1 MVKGRPRQSLKC
13 LRPCRLPL
21 SVIVMIHF
29 DFYKNTGFLWGKALT
44 RIALV
49 LVSVVLI
56 VWFLPRREGSQY
68 VYDVD
73 EPWRYGDMIAQYDF
87 PIYKTEETLAME
99 KDSALRLFVPYF
111 DYNALVEQRVLCKFD
126 QDFADGLPGLPAVV
140 KTTVKNRLHNLYQT
154 GIMETPY
161 YNKVHRDTTS
171 MVRVVVGKTV
181 EQKRTDDI
189 CSTMSAY
196 EQLLSDESLAAD
208 RQALQQLNLINYIEP
223 NLLYDKTRSE
233 TAKNDLLST
242 IPPANGMVKAGQK
255 IIGTGEIVTEQRYRE
270 LASLEKELNRRGSS
284 MKQLDF
290 NFIGNAAYVLVFMV
304 LFTVYLSLFRK
315 DYFDK
320 PRNIMMLYTLVTVF
334 PVMASLMMDH
344 ACFNFSVYVL
354 PFAFTPIFVRV
365 FQDSR
370 TAFITH
376 LVMVFI
382 SAAALRYQFD
392 FIVIQ
397 IVSGLVAIYSLREMS
412 SRAQVFKTALLV
424 FVATCVTHLT
434 LRLMQ
439 SGTVFNLDT
448 SIYSHFVFNGV
459 LLLLAYPLMLV
470 VEKAFGF
477 TSNVTLIELSN
488 TNVPLLRRLSE
499 EAPGT
504 FQHSITVSNLAA
516 EIANRI
522 GANSTLVRTGA
533 LYHDIGKMKNPAFF
547 TENQQGGVNP
557 YDNLT
562 DRESAQIIVEHVM
575 NGVRLAEENNLPV
588 IIRDFILT
596 HHGHGMAKYFYIK
609 CQNEHPDEIID
620 KEPFTYPGT
629 NPYTRE
635 QAILMMADSCEA
647 ASHSLKDYSEATI
660 TELVNRIID
669 SQVADGFFAEADITF
684 RDISE
689 AKNVLIDRLKA
700 IYHTRITY
708 PKLNK

>member
-1 MVKGRPRQSLKC
+1 MG
-13 LRPCRLPL
+13 
-21 SVIVMIHF
+21 
-29 DFYKNTGFLWGKALT
+29 
-44 RIALV
+44 LV
-49 LVSVVLI
+49 LVTVVLI

-99 KDSALRLFVPYF
+99 KDSVLKLFVPYF
-111 DYNALVEQRVLCKFD
+111 DYDKKVEARVMEKFD
-126 QDFADGLPGLPAVV
+126 HDFAGGLPGLPAEFTAVV
-140 KTTVKNRLHNLYQT
+140 RNRLHRLYQT
-154 GIMETPY
+154 GIMETPLF
-161 YNKVHRDTTS
+161 NSVHRDTTS
-171 MVRVVVGKTV
+171 MVRVVVGKNV
-181 EQKRTDDI
+181 EQMI
-189 CSTMSAY
+189 VENFYSTMSAY
-196 EQLLSDESLAAD
+196 EQLLSDESLSAD
-208 RQALQQLNLINYIEP
+208 RQALQRLNLINYIEP
-223 NLLYDKTRSE
+223 NLVYDKARSE
-233 TAKNDLLST
+233 TAKNDLLGT

-255 IIGTGEIVTEQRYRE
+255 IIGTGEIVTEERYRE
-270 LASLEKELNRRGSS
+270 LVSLEKEMNRRGSS
-284 MKQLDF
+284 MEQVDL
-290 NFIGNAAYVLVFMV
+290 NFIGNALYVLSFVII
-304 LFTVYLSLFRK
+304 FTIYLTLFRN
-315 DYFDK
+315 DYFNK
-320 PRNIMMLYTLVTVF
+320 PRNILMLYALVTIF
-334 PVMASLMMDH
+334 PIMVSLMMQH
-344 ACFNFSVYVL
+344 SYFSFSVYVL

-376 LVMVFI
+376 MVMVFI
-382 SAAALRYQFD
+382 CAAALRYQFD

-397 IVSGLVAIYSLREMS
+397 MLSGLVAIYSLREMS

-424 FVATCVTHLT
+424 FIATCFTYFT

-439 SGTVFNLDT
+439 SGTTFNLDA
-448 SIYSHFVFNGV
+448 SMYSHFMINGV
-459 LLLLAYPLMLV
+459 LLLLAYPLMYV

-488 TNVPLLRRLSE
+488 TNGVLLRRLSE

-562 DRESAQIIVEHVM
+562 DKESAQIIVEHVV
-575 NGVRLAEENNLPV
+575 NGVKLAEENNLPV

-609 CQNEHPDEIID
+609 YQNEHPDEIVD
-620 KEPFTYPGT
+620 KEPFTYPGP

-647 ASHSLKDYSEATI
+647 ASHSLKDYSDESI
-660 TELVNRIID
+660 TKLVNQIID
-669 SQVADGFFAEADITF
+669 GQVDAGFFTEAAITF
-684 RDISE
+684 RDINE
-689 AKNVLIDRLKA
+689 AKTVLIDRLKA
-700 IYHTRITY
+700 IYHTRIKY
-708 PKLNK
+708 PKLNR

>member
-1 MVKGRPRQSLKC
+1 MG
-13 LRPCRLPL
+13 
-21 SVIVMIHF
+21 
-29 DFYKNTGFLWGKALT
+29 
-44 RIALV
+44 LV
-49 LVSVVLI
+49 LVTVVLI

-99 KDSALRLFVPYF
+99 KDSALKLFVPYF
-111 DYNALVEQRVLCKFD
+111 DYDKKVEARVMEKFD
-126 QDFADGLPGLPAVV
+126 QDFAGGLPGLPAEFTAVV
-140 KTTVKNRLHNLYQT
+140 RNRLHRLYQT
-154 GIMETPY
+154 GIMETPLF
-161 YNKVHRDTTS
+161 NSVHRDTTS
-171 MVRVVVGKTV
+171 MVRVVVGKNV
-181 EQKRTDDI
+181 EQMIVEDFY
-189 CSTMSAY
+189 STMSAY
-196 EQLLSDESLAAD
+196 EQLLSDESLSAD
-208 RQALQQLNLINYIEP
+208 RQALQRLNLINYIEP
-223 NLLYDKTRSE
+223 NLVYDKARSE
-233 TAKNDLLST
+233 TAKNDLLGT

-255 IIGTGEIVTEQRYRE
+255 IIGTGEIVTEERYRE
-270 LASLEKELNRRGSS
+270 LVSLEKEMNRRGSN
-284 MKQLDF
+284 MEQVDL
-290 NFIGNAAYVLVFMV
+290 NFIGNALYVLSFVII
-304 LFTVYLSLFRK
+304 FTIYLTLFRN
-315 DYFDK
+315 DYFNK
-320 PRNIMMLYTLVTVF
+320 PRNILMLYALVTIF
-334 PVMASLMMDH
+334 PIMVSLMMQH
-344 ACFNFSVYVL
+344 SYFSFSVYVL

-376 LVMVFI
+376 MVMVFI
-382 SAAALRYQFD
+382 CAAALRYQFD

-397 IVSGLVAIYSLREMS
+397 MLSGLVAIYSLREMS
-412 SRAQVFKTALLV
+412 SRAQVFKTALMV
-424 FVATCVTHLT
+424 FIATCFTYFT

-439 SGTVFNLDT
+439 SGTTFNLDV
-448 SIYSHFVFNGV
+448 SMYSHFMINGV
-459 LLLLAYPLMLV
+459 LLLLAYPLMYV

-488 TNVPLLRRLSE
+488 TNGVLLRRLSE

-562 DRESAQIIVEHVM
+562 DKESAQIIVEHVI
-575 NGVRLAEENNLPV
+575 NGVKLAEENNLPV

-609 CQNEHPDEIID
+609 YQNEHPDEIVD
-620 KEPFTYPGT
+620 KEPFTYPGP

-647 ASHSLKDYSEATI
+647 ASHSLKDYSDESI
-660 TELVNRIID
+660 TKLVNQIID
-669 SQVADGFFAEADITF
+669 GQVDAGFFTEAAITF

-689 AKNVLIDRLKA
+689 AKTVLIDRLKA
-700 IYHTRITY
+700 IYHTRIKY
-708 PKLNK
+708 PKLNR

>member
-1 MVKGRPRQSLKC
+1 MG
-13 LRPCRLPL
+13 
-21 SVIVMIHF
+21 
-29 DFYKNTGFLWGKALT
+29 
-44 RIALV
+44 LV
-49 LVSVVLI
+49 LVTVVLI

-99 KDSALRLFVPYF
+99 KDSVLKLFVPYF
-111 DYNALVEQRVLCKFD
+111 DYDKKVEARVMEKFD
-126 QDFADGLPGLPAVV
+126 QDFAGGLPGLPAEFTAVV
-140 KTTVKNRLHNLYQT
+140 RNRLHRLYQT
-154 GIMETPY
+154 GIMDTPLF
-161 YNKVHRDTTS
+161 NSVHRDTTS
-171 MVRVVVGKTV
+171 MVRVVVGKNV
-181 EQKRTDDI
+181 EQMIVEDFY
-189 CSTMSAY
+189 STMSAY
-196 EQLLSDESLAAD
+196 EQLLSDESLSAD
-208 RQALQQLNLINYIEP
+208 RQALQRLNLINYIEP
-223 NLLYDKTRSE
+223 NLVYDKARSE
-233 TAKNDLLST
+233 TAKNDLLGT

-255 IIGTGEIVTEQRYRE
+255 IIGTGEIVTEERYRE
-270 LASLEKELNRRGSS
+270 LVSLEKEMNRRGSS
-284 MKQLDF
+284 MEQVDL
-290 NFIGNAAYVLVFMV
+290 NFIGNALYVLSFVII
-304 LFTVYLSLFRK
+304 FTIYLTLFRN
-315 DYFDK
+315 DYFNK
-320 PRNIMMLYTLVTVF
+320 PRNILMLYALVTIF
-334 PVMASLMMDH
+334 PIMVSLMMQH
-344 ACFNFSVYVL
+344 SYFSFSVYVL

-376 LVMVFI
+376 MVMVFI
-382 SAAALRYQFD
+382 CAAALRYQFD

-397 IVSGLVAIYSLREMS
+397 MLSGLVAIYSLREMS
-412 SRAQVFKTALLV
+412 SRAQVFKTALMV
-424 FVATCVTHLT
+424 FIATCFTYFT

-439 SGTVFNLDT
+439 SGTTFNLDA
-448 SIYSHFVFNGV
+448 SMYSHFMINGV
-459 LLLLAYPLMLV
+459 LLLLAYPLMYV

-488 TNVPLLRRLSE
+488 TNGVLLRRLSE

-562 DRESAQIIVEHVM
+562 DKESAQIIVEHVV
-575 NGVRLAEENNLPV
+575 NGVKLAEENNLPV

-609 CQNEHPDEIID
+609 YQNEHPDEIVD
-620 KEPFTYPGT
+620 KEPFTYPGP

-647 ASHSLKDYSEATI
+647 ASHSLKDYSDESI
-660 TELVNRIID
+660 TKLVNQIID
-669 SQVADGFFAEADITF
+669 GQVDAGFFTEAAITF

-689 AKNVLIDRLKA
+689 AKTVLIDRLKA
-700 IYHTRITY
+700 IYHTRIKY
-708 PKLNK
+708 PKLNR

>member
-1 MVKGRPRQSLKC
+1 MG
-13 LRPCRLPL
+13 
-21 SVIVMIHF
+21 
-29 DFYKNTGFLWGKALT
+29 
-44 RIALV
+44 LV
-49 LVSVVLI
+49 LVTVVLI

-99 KDSALRLFVPYF
+99 KDSALKLFVPYF
-111 DYNALVEQRVLCKFD
+111 DYDKKVEARVMEKFD
-126 QDFADGLPGLPAVV
+126 QDFAGGLPGLPAEFTDVV
-140 KTTVKNRLHNLYQT
+140 RNRLHRLYQT
-154 GIMETPY
+154 GIMETPLF
-161 YNKVHRDTTS
+161 NSVHRDTTS
-171 MVRVVVGKTV
+171 MVRVVVGKNV
-181 EQKRTDDI
+181 EQMIVEDFY
-189 CSTMSAY
+189 STMSAY
-196 EQLLSDESLAAD
+196 EQLLSDESLSAD
-208 RQALQQLNLINYIEP
+208 RQALQRLNLINYIEP
-223 NLLYDKTRSE
+223 NLVYDKARSE
-233 TAKNDLLST
+233 TAKNDLLGT

-255 IIGTGEIVTEQRYRE
+255 IIGTGEIVTEERYRE
-270 LASLEKELNRRGSS
+270 LVSLEKEMNRRGSN
-284 MKQLDF
+284 MEQVDL
-290 NFIGNAAYVLVFMV
+290 NFIGNALYVLSFVII
-304 LFTVYLSLFRK
+304 FTIYLTLFRN
-315 DYFDK
+315 DYFNK
-320 PRNIMMLYTLVTVF
+320 PRNILMLYALVTIF
-334 PVMASLMMDH
+334 PIMVSLMMQH
-344 ACFNFSVYVL
+344 SYFSFSVYVL

-376 LVMVFI
+376 MVMVFI
-382 SAAALRYQFD
+382 CAAALRYQFD

-397 IVSGLVAIYSLREMS
+397 MLSGLVAIYSLREMS

-424 FVATCVTHLT
+424 FIATCFTYFT

-439 SGTVFNLDT
+439 SGTTFNLDV
-448 SIYSHFVFNGV
+448 SMYSHFMINGV
-459 LLLLAYPLMLV
+459 LLLLAYPLMYV

-488 TNVPLLRRLSE
+488 TNGVLLRRLSE

-562 DRESAQIIVEHVM
+562 DKESAQIIVEHVV
-575 NGVRLAEENNLPV
+575 NGVKLAEENNLPV

-609 CQNEHPDEIID
+609 YQNEHPDEIVD
-620 KEPFTYPGT
+620 KEPFTYPGP

-647 ASHSLKDYSEATI
+647 ASHSLKDYSDESI
-660 TELVNRIID
+660 TKLVNQIID
-669 SQVADGFFAEADITF
+669 GQVDAGFFTEAAITF

-689 AKNVLIDRLKA
+689 AKTVLIDRLKA
-700 IYHTRITY
+700 IYHTRIKY
-708 PKLNK
+708 PKLNR

>member
-1 MVKGRPRQSLKC
+1 M
-13 LRPCRLPL
+13 
-21 SVIVMIHF
+21 MHF
-29 DFYKNTGFLWGKALT
+29 DFHNNGGFLWSKALT
-44 RIALV
+44 RTALV

-87 PIYKTEETLAME
+87 PVYKTEATLAME

-111 DYNALVEQRVLCKFD
+111 DYNVLVEQQVLTKFD
-126 QDFADGLPGLPAVV
+126 TDFAAGMPGMSADVKVV
-140 KTTVKNRLHNLYQT
+140 VRQRLHKLYQT
-154 GIMETPY
+154 GIMGTPY
-161 YNKVHRDTTS
+161 FNSVQRDTTS
-171 MVRVVVGKTV
+171 AIRVVVGKTV
-181 EQKRTDDI
+181 EQRLVSDVY
-189 CSTMSAY
+189 STMSAY
-196 EQLLSDESLAAD
+196 EWLLSDESLSAS

-223 NLLYDKTRSE
+223 NLLYDKQRSE

-270 LASLEKELNRRGSS
+270 LASLEKEMNRRGSS
-284 MKQLDF
+284 MKQLDL
-290 NFIGNAAYVLVFMV
+290 NFIGNAVYVLVFVV

-320 PRNIMMLYTLVTVF
+320 PRNIMLLYTLVTVF
-334 PVMASLMMDH
+334 PILVSLMMVH
-344 ACFNFSVYVL
+344 SFFSFTVYVL
-354 PFAFTPIFVRV
+354 PFAFTAIFVRV

-370 TAFITH
+370 TAFVTH
-376 LVMVFI
+376 LVMVFVC
-382 SAAALRYQFD
+382 AAALRYQFD

-397 IVSGLVAIYSLREMS
+397 IISGMVAIYSLREMS

-424 FVATCVTHLT
+424 FVATCVTHFT

-439 SGTVFNLDT
+439 SGTVFNIDT

-470 VEKAFGF
+470 VEKTFGF

-504 FQHSITVSNLAA
+504 FQHSITVSNLVA

-547 TENQQGGVNP
+547 TENQRQGVNAFG
-557 YDNLT
+557 NLT
-562 DRESAQIIVEHVM
+562 DRESAQIIVDHVA
-575 NGVRLAEENNLPV
+575 NGVKLAEENNLPI

-620 KEPFTYPGT
+620 KEPFTYPGI

-647 ASHSLKDYSEATI
+647 ASHSLKDYSEESIAQ
-660 TELVNRIID
+660 LVNRIID
-669 SQVADGFFAEADITF
+669 AQVADGFFTEAAITF
-684 RDISE
+684 RDITE

-708 PKLNK
+708 PKLNKSV

>member
-1 MVKGRPRQSLKC
+1 MG
-13 LRPCRLPL
+13 
-21 SVIVMIHF
+21 
-29 DFYKNTGFLWGKALT
+29 
-44 RIALV
+44 LV
-49 LVSVVLI
+49 LVTVVLI

-99 KDSALRLFVPYF
+99 KDSALKLFVPYF
-111 DYNALVEQRVLCKFD
+111 DYDKRVEARVMEKFD
-126 QDFADGLPGLPAVV
+126 QDFAGGLPGLPAEFTAVV
-140 KTTVKNRLHNLYQT
+140 RNRLHRLYQT
-154 GIMETPY
+154 GIMDTPLF
-161 YNKVHRDTTS
+161 NSVHRDTTS
-171 MVRVVVGKTV
+171 MVRVVVGKNV
-181 EQKRTDDI
+181 EQMIVEDFY
-189 CSTMSAY
+189 STMSAY
-196 EQLLSDESLAAD
+196 EQLLSDESLSAD
-208 RQALQQLNLINYIEP
+208 RQALQRLNLINYIEP
-223 NLLYDKTRSE
+223 NLVYDKARSE
-233 TAKNDLLST
+233 TAKNDLLGT

-255 IIGTGEIVTEQRYRE
+255 IIGTGEIVTEERYRE
-270 LASLEKELNRRGSS
+270 LVSLEKEMNRRGSNLE
-284 MKQLDF
+284 QVDL
-290 NFIGNAAYVLVFMV
+290 NFIGNALYVLSFVII
-304 LFTVYLSLFRK
+304 FTIYLTLFRN
-315 DYFDK
+315 DYFNK
-320 PRNIMMLYTLVTVF
+320 PRNILMLYALVTIF
-334 PVMASLMMDH
+334 PIMVSLMMQH
-344 ACFNFSVYVL
+344 SYFSFSVYVL
-354 PFAFTPIFVRV
+354 PFAFTTIFVRV

-376 LVMVFI
+376 VVMVFI
-382 SAAALRYQFD
+382 CAAALRYQFD

-397 IVSGLVAIYSLREMS
+397 VLAGLVAIYSLREMS
-412 SRAQVFKTALLV
+412 SRAQVFKTALMV
-424 FVATCVTHLT
+424 FIATCFTYFT

-439 SGTVFNLDT
+439 SGTTFNLDV
-448 SIYSHFVFNGV
+448 SMYSHFMINGV
-459 LLLLAYPLMLV
+459 LLLLAYPLMYV

-488 TNVPLLRRLSE
+488 TNGVLLRRLSE

-562 DRESAQIIVEHVM
+562 DKESAQIIVEHVI
-575 NGVRLAEENNLPV
+575 NGVKLAEENNLPV

-609 CQNEHPDEIID
+609 YQNEHPDEIVD
-620 KEPFTYPGT
+620 KEPFTYPGP

-647 ASHSLKDYSEATI
+647 ASHSLKDYSDESI
-660 TELVNRIID
+660 TKLVNQIID
-669 SQVADGFFAEADITF
+669 GQVDAGFFTEAAITF

-689 AKNVLIDRLKA
+689 AKTVLIDRLKA
-700 IYHTRITY
+700 IYHTRIKY
-708 PKLNK
+708 PKLKR

>member
-1 MVKGRPRQSLKC
+1 MG
-13 LRPCRLPL
+13 
-21 SVIVMIHF
+21 
-29 DFYKNTGFLWGKALT
+29 
-44 RIALV
+44 LV
-49 LVSVVLI
+49 LVTVVLI

-99 KDSALRLFVPYF
+99 KDSVLKLFVPYF
-111 DYNALVEQRVLCKFD
+111 DYDKKVEARVMEKFD
-126 QDFADGLPGLPAVV
+126 QDFAGGLPGLPAEFTAVV
-140 KTTVKNRLHNLYQT
+140 RNRLHRLYQT
-154 GIMETPY
+154 GIMETPLF
-161 YNKVHRDTTS
+161 NSVHRDTTS
-171 MVRVVVGKTV
+171 MVRVVVGKNV
-181 EQKRTDDI
+181 EQMIVEDFY
-189 CSTMSAY
+189 STMSAY
-196 EQLLSDESLAAD
+196 EQLLSDESLSAD
-208 RQALQQLNLINYIEP
+208 RQALQRLNLINYIEP
-223 NLLYDKTRSE
+223 NLVYDKARSE
-233 TAKNDLLST
+233 TAKNDLLGT

-255 IIGTGEIVTEQRYRE
+255 IIGTGEIVTEERYRE
-270 LASLEKELNRRGSS
+270 LVSLEKEMNRRGSS
-284 MKQLDF
+284 MEQVDL
-290 NFIGNAAYVLVFMV
+290 NFIGNALYVLSFVII
-304 LFTVYLSLFRK
+304 FTIYLTLFRN
-315 DYFDK
+315 DYFNK
-320 PRNIMMLYTLVTVF
+320 PRNILMLYALVTIF
-334 PVMASLMMDH
+334 PIMVSLMMQH
-344 ACFNFSVYVL
+344 SYFSFSVYVL

-376 LVMVFI
+376 MVMVFI
-382 SAAALRYQFD
+382 CAAALRYQFD

-397 IVSGLVAIYSLREMS
+397 MLSGLVAIYSLREMS
-412 SRAQVFKTALLV
+412 SRAQVFKTALMV
-424 FVATCVTHLT
+424 FIATCFTYFT

-439 SGTVFNLDT
+439 SGTTFNLDA
-448 SIYSHFVFNGV
+448 SMYSHFMINGV
-459 LLLLAYPLMLV
+459 LLLLAYPLMYV

-488 TNVPLLRRLSE
+488 TNGVLLRRLSE

-557 YDNLT
+557 YDNLA
-562 DRESAQIIVEHVM
+562 DKESAQIIVEHVV
-575 NGVRLAEENNLPV
+575 NGVKLAEENNLPV

-609 CQNEHPDEIID
+609 YQNEHPDEIVD
-620 KEPFTYPGT
+620 KEPFTYPGP

-647 ASHSLKDYSEATI
+647 ASHSLKDYSDESI
-660 TELVNRIID
+660 TKLVNQIID
-669 SQVADGFFAEADITF
+669 GQVDAGFFTEAAITF
-684 RDISE
+684 RDINE
-689 AKNVLIDRLKA
+689 AKTVLIDRLKA
-700 IYHTRITY
+700 IYHTRIKY
-708 PKLNK
+708 PKLNR

>member
-1 MVKGRPRQSLKC
+1 MG
-13 LRPCRLPL
+13 
-21 SVIVMIHF
+21 
-29 DFYKNTGFLWGKALT
+29 
-44 RIALV
+44 LV
-49 LVSVVLI
+49 LVTVVLI

-99 KDSALRLFVPYF
+99 KDSVLKLFVPYF
-111 DYNALVEQRVLCKFD
+111 DYDKKVEARVMEKFD
-126 QDFADGLPGLPAVV
+126 QDFAGGLPGLPAEFTAVV
-140 KTTVKNRLHNLYQT
+140 RNRLHRLYQT
-154 GIMETPY
+154 GIMETPLF
-161 YNKVHRDTTS
+161 NSVHRDTTS
-171 MVRVVVGKTV
+171 MVRVVVGKNV
-181 EQKRTDDI
+181 EQMIVEDFY
-189 CSTMSAY
+189 STMSAY
-196 EQLLSDESLAAD
+196 EQLLSDESLSAD
-208 RQALQQLNLINYIEP
+208 RQALQRLNLINYIEP
-223 NLLYDKTRSE
+223 NLVYDKARSE
-233 TAKNDLLST
+233 TAKNDLLGT

-255 IIGTGEIVTEQRYRE
+255 IIGTGEIVTEERYRE
-270 LASLEKELNRRGSS
+270 LVSLEKEMNRRGSS
-284 MKQLDF
+284 MEQVDL
-290 NFIGNAAYVLVFMV
+290 NFIGNALYVLSFVII
-304 LFTVYLSLFRK
+304 FTIYLTLFRN
-315 DYFDK
+315 DYFNK
-320 PRNIMMLYTLVTVF
+320 PRNILMLYALVTIF
-334 PVMASLMMDH
+334 PIMVSLMMQH
-344 ACFNFSVYVL
+344 SYFSFSVYVL

-376 LVMVFI
+376 MVMVFI
-382 SAAALRYQFD
+382 CAAALRYQFD

-397 IVSGLVAIYSLREMS
+397 MLSGLVAIYSLREMS

-424 FVATCVTHLT
+424 FIATCFTYFT

-439 SGTVFNLDT
+439 SGTTFNLDA
-448 SIYSHFVFNGV
+448 SMYSHFMINGV
-459 LLLLAYPLMLV
+459 LLLLAYPLMYV

-488 TNVPLLRRLSE
+488 TNGVLLRRLSE

-562 DRESAQIIVEHVM
+562 DKESAQIIVEHVV
-575 NGVRLAEENNLPV
+575 NGVKLAEENNLPV

-609 CQNEHPDEIID
+609 YQNEHPDEIVD
-620 KEPFTYPGT
+620 KEPFTYPGP

-647 ASHSLKDYSEATI
+647 ASHSLKDYSDESI
-660 TELVNRIID
+660 TKLVNQIID
-669 SQVADGFFAEADITF
+669 GQVDAGFFTEAAITF

-689 AKNVLIDRLKA
+689 AKTVLIDRLKA
-700 IYHTRITY
+700 IYHTRIKY
-708 PKLNK
+708 PKLNR

>member
-1 MVKGRPRQSLKC
+1 MKY
-13 LRPCRLPL
+13 
-21 SVIVMIHF
+21 F
-29 DFYKNTGFLWGKALT
+29 DFYKNTSYIWRRALT
-44 RIALV
+44 RVGLELV
-49 LVSVVLI
+49 TVVLI

-87 PIYKTEETLAME
+87 PIYKTEETLSME
-99 KDSALRLFVPYF
+99 KDSALKLFVPYF
-111 DYNALVEQRVLCKFD
+111 DYDKKVEARVMEKFD
-126 QDFADGLPGLPAVV
+126 QDFAGGLPGLPAEFTDVV
-140 KTTVKNRLHNLYQT
+140 RNRLHRLYQT
-154 GIMETPY
+154 GIMETPLF
-161 YNKVHRDTTS
+161 NSVHRDTTS
-171 MVRVVVGKTV
+171 MVRVVVGKNV
-181 EQKRTDDI
+181 EQMIVEDFY
-189 CSTMSAY
+189 STMSAY
-196 EQLLSDESLAAD
+196 EQLLSDESLSAD
-208 RQALQQLNLINYIEP
+208 RQALQRLNLINYIEP
-223 NLLYDKTRSE
+223 NLVYDKARSE
-233 TAKNDLLST
+233 TAKNDLLGT

-255 IIGTGEIVTEQRYRE
+255 IIGTGEIVTEERYRE
-270 LASLEKELNRRGSS
+270 LVSLEKEMNRRGSN
-284 MKQLDF
+284 MEQVDL
-290 NFIGNAAYVLVFMV
+290 NFIGNALYVLSFVII
-304 LFTVYLSLFRK
+304 FTIYLTLFRN
-315 DYFDK
+315 DYFNK
-320 PRNIMMLYTLVTVF
+320 PRNILMLYALVTIF
-334 PVMASLMMDH
+334 PIMVSLMMQH
-344 ACFNFSVYVL
+344 SYFSFSVYVL

-376 LVMVFI
+376 MVMVFI
-382 SAAALRYQFD
+382 CAAALRYQFD

-397 IVSGLVAIYSLREMS
+397 MLSGLVAIYSLREMS
-412 SRAQVFKTALLV
+412 SRAQVFKTALMV
-424 FVATCVTHLT
+424 FIATCFTYFT

-439 SGTVFNLDT
+439 SGTTFNLDV
-448 SIYSHFVFNGV
+448 SMYSHFMINGV
-459 LLLLAYPLMLV
+459 LLLLAYPLMYV

-488 TNVPLLRRLSE
+488 TNGVLLRRLSE

-562 DRESAQIIVEHVM
+562 DKESAQIIVEHVI
-575 NGVRLAEENNLPV
+575 NGVKLAEENNLPV

-609 CQNEHPDEIID
+609 YQNEHPDEIVD
-620 KEPFTYPGT
+620 KEPFTYPGP

-647 ASHSLKDYSEATI
+647 ASHSLKDYSDESI
-660 TELVNRIID
+660 TKLVNQIID
-669 SQVADGFFAEADITF
+669 GQVDAGFFTEAAITF

-689 AKNVLIDRLKA
+689 AKTVLIDRLKA
-700 IYHTRITY
+700 IYHTRIKY
-708 PKLNK
+708 PKLNR

>member
-1 MVKGRPRQSLKC
+1 MG
-13 LRPCRLPL
+13 
-21 SVIVMIHF
+21 
-29 DFYKNTGFLWGKALT
+29 
-44 RIALV
+44 LV
-49 LVSVVLI
+49 LVTVVLI

-99 KDSALRLFVPYF
+99 KDSVLKLFVPYF
-111 DYNALVEQRVLCKFD
+111 DYDKKVEARVMEKFD
-126 QDFADGLPGLPAVV
+126 QDFAGGLPGLPAEFTAVV
-140 KTTVKNRLHNLYQT
+140 RNRLHRLYQT
-154 GIMETPY
+154 GIMETPLF
-161 YNKVHRDTTS
+161 NSVHRDTTS
-171 MVRVVVGKTV
+171 MVRVVVGKNV
-181 EQKRTDDI
+181 EQMI
-189 CSTMSAY
+189 VENFYSTMSAY
-196 EQLLSDESLAAD
+196 EQLLSDESLSAD
-208 RQALQQLNLINYIEP
+208 RQALQRLNLINYIEP
-223 NLLYDKTRSE
+223 NLVYDKARSE
-233 TAKNDLLST
+233 TAKNDLLGT

-255 IIGTGEIVTEQRYRE
+255 IIGTGEIVTEERYRE
-270 LASLEKELNRRGSS
+270 LVSLEKEMNRRGSS
-284 MKQLDF
+284 MEQVDL
-290 NFIGNAAYVLVFMV
+290 NFIGNALYVLSFVII
-304 LFTVYLSLFRK
+304 FTIYLTLFRN
-315 DYFDK
+315 DYFNK
-320 PRNIMMLYTLVTVF
+320 PRNILMLYALVTIF
-334 PVMASLMMDH
+334 PIMVSLMMQH
-344 ACFNFSVYVL
+344 SYFSFSVYVL

-376 LVMVFI
+376 MVMVFI
-382 SAAALRYQFD
+382 CAAALRYQFD

-397 IVSGLVAIYSLREMS
+397 MLSGLVAIYSLREMS

-424 FVATCVTHLT
+424 FIATCFTYFT

-439 SGTVFNLDT
+439 SGTTFNLDA
-448 SIYSHFVFNGV
+448 SMYSHFMINGV
-459 LLLLAYPLMLV
+459 LLLLAYPLMYV

-488 TNVPLLRRLSE
+488 TNGVLLRRLSE

-557 YDNLT
+557 YDNLA
-562 DRESAQIIVEHVM
+562 DKESAQIIVEHVV
-575 NGVRLAEENNLPV
+575 NGVKLAEENNLPV

-609 CQNEHPDEIID
+609 YQNEHPDEIVD
-620 KEPFTYPGT
+620 KEPFTYPGP

-647 ASHSLKDYSEATI
+647 ASHSLKDYSDESI
-660 TELVNRIID
+660 TKLVNQIID
-669 SQVADGFFAEADITF
+669 GQVDAGFFTEAAITF

-689 AKNVLIDRLKA
+689 AKTVLIDRLKA
-700 IYHTRITY
+700 IYHTRIKY
-708 PKLNK
+708 PKLNR

>member
-1 MVKGRPRQSLKC
+1 MG
-13 LRPCRLPL
+13 
-21 SVIVMIHF
+21 
-29 DFYKNTGFLWGKALT
+29 
-44 RIALV
+44 LV
-49 LVSVVLI
+49 LVTVVLI

-99 KDSALRLFVPYF
+99 KDSVLKLFVPYF
-111 DYNALVEQRVLCKFD
+111 DYDKKVEARVMEKFD
-126 QDFADGLPGLPAVV
+126 QDFAGGLPGLPAEFTAVV
-140 KTTVKNRLHNLYQT
+140 RNRLHRLYQT
-154 GIMETPY
+154 GIMETPLF
-161 YNKVHRDTTS
+161 NSVHRDTTS
-171 MVRVVVGKTV
+171 MVRVVVGKNV
-181 EQKRTDDI
+181 EQMI
-189 CSTMSAY
+189 VENFYSTMSAY
-196 EQLLSDESLAAD
+196 EQLLSDESLSAD
-208 RQALQQLNLINYIEP
+208 RQALQRLNLINYIEP
-223 NLLYDKTRSE
+223 NLVYDKARSE
-233 TAKNDLLST
+233 TAKNDLLGT

-255 IIGTGEIVTEQRYRE
+255 IIGTGEIVTEERYRE
-270 LASLEKELNRRGSS
+270 LVSLEKEMNRRGSS
-284 MKQLDF
+284 MEQVDL
-290 NFIGNAAYVLVFMV
+290 NFIGNALYVLSFVII
-304 LFTVYLSLFRK
+304 FTIYLTLFRN
-315 DYFDK
+315 DYFNK
-320 PRNIMMLYTLVTVF
+320 PRNILMLYALVTIF
-334 PVMASLMMDH
+334 PIMVSLMMQH
-344 ACFNFSVYVL
+344 SYFSFSVYVL

-376 LVMVFI
+376 MVMVFI
-382 SAAALRYQFD
+382 CAAALRYQFD

-397 IVSGLVAIYSLREMS
+397 MLSGLVAIYSLREMS

-424 FVATCVTHLT
+424 FIATCFTYFT

-439 SGTVFNLDT
+439 SGTTFNLDA
-448 SIYSHFVFNGV
+448 SMYSHFMINGV
-459 LLLLAYPLMLV
+459 LLLLAYPLMYV

-488 TNVPLLRRLSE
+488 TNGVLLRRLSE

-557 YDNLT
+557 YDNLA
-562 DRESAQIIVEHVM
+562 DKESAQIIVEHVV
-575 NGVRLAEENNLPV
+575 NGVKLAEENNLPV

-609 CQNEHPDEIID
+609 YQNEHPDEIVD
-620 KEPFTYPGT
+620 KEPFTYPGP

-647 ASHSLKDYSEATI
+647 ASHSLKDYSDESI
-660 TELVNRIID
+660 TKLVNQIID
-669 SQVADGFFAEADITF
+669 GQVDAGFFTEAAITF
-684 RDISE
+684 RDINE
-689 AKNVLIDRLKA
+689 AKTVLIDRLKA
-700 IYHTRITY
+700 IYHTRIKY
-708 PKLNK
+708 PKLNR

>member
-1 MVKGRPRQSLKC
+1 MG
-13 LRPCRLPL
+13 
-21 SVIVMIHF
+21 
-29 DFYKNTGFLWGKALT
+29 
-44 RIALV
+44 LV
-49 LVSVVLI
+49 LVTVVLI

-99 KDSALRLFVPYF
+99 KDSALKLFVPYF
-111 DYNALVEQRVLCKFD
+111 DYDKKVEARVMEKFD
-126 QDFADGLPGLPAVV
+126 QDFAGGLPGLPAEFTAVV
-140 KTTVKNRLHNLYQT
+140 RNRLHRLYQT
-154 GIMETPY
+154 GIMETPLF
-161 YNKVHRDTTS
+161 NSVHRDTTS
-171 MVRVVVGKTV
+171 MVRVVVGKNV
-181 EQKRTDDI
+181 EQMIVEDFY
-189 CSTMSAY
+189 STMSAY
-196 EQLLSDESLAAD
+196 EQLLSDESLSAD
-208 RQALQQLNLINYIEP
+208 RQALQRLNLINYIEP
-223 NLLYDKTRSE
+223 NLVYDKARSE
-233 TAKNDLLST
+233 TAKNDLLGT

-255 IIGTGEIVTEQRYRE
+255 IIGTGEIVTEERYRE
-270 LASLEKELNRRGSS
+270 LVSLEKEMNRRGSN
-284 MKQLDF
+284 MEQVDL
-290 NFIGNAAYVLVFMV
+290 NFIGNALYVLSFVII
-304 LFTVYLSLFRK
+304 FTIYLTLFRK
-315 DYFDK
+315 DYFNK
-320 PRNIMMLYTLVTVF
+320 PRNILMLYALVTIF
-334 PVMASLMMDH
+334 PIMVSLMMQH
-344 ACFNFSVYVL
+344 SYFSFSVYVL

-376 LVMVFI
+376 MVMVFI
-382 SAAALRYQFD
+382 CAAALRYQFD

-397 IVSGLVAIYSLREMS
+397 MLSGLVAIYSLREMS
-412 SRAQVFKTALLV
+412 SRAQVFKTALMV
-424 FVATCVTHLT
+424 FIATCFTYFT

-439 SGTVFNLDT
+439 SGTTFNLDV
-448 SIYSHFVFNGV
+448 SMYSHFMINGV
-459 LLLLAYPLMLV
+459 LLLLAYPLMYV

-488 TNVPLLRRLSE
+488 TNGVLLRRLSE

-562 DRESAQIIVEHVM
+562 DKESAQIIVEHVI
-575 NGVRLAEENNLPV
+575 NGVKLAEENNLPV

-609 CQNEHPDEIID
+609 YQNEHPDEIVD
-620 KEPFTYPGT
+620 KEPFTYPGP

-647 ASHSLKDYSEATI
+647 ASHSLKDYSDESI
-660 TELVNRIID
+660 TKLVNQIID
-669 SQVADGFFAEADITF
+669 GQVDAGFFTEAAITF

-689 AKNVLIDRLKA
+689 AKTVLIDRLKA
-700 IYHTRITY
+700 IYHTRIKY
-708 PKLNK
+708 PKLNR

>member
-1 MVKGRPRQSLKC
+1 MG
-13 LRPCRLPL
+13 
-21 SVIVMIHF
+21 
-29 DFYKNTGFLWGKALT
+29 
-44 RIALV
+44 LV
-49 LVSVVLI
+49 LVTVVLI

-99 KDSALRLFVPYF
+99 KDSVLKLFVPYF
-111 DYNALVEQRVLCKFD
+111 DYDKKVEARVMEKFD
-126 QDFADGLPGLPAVV
+126 HDFAGGLPGLPAEFTAVV
-140 KTTVKNRLHNLYQT
+140 RNRLHRLYQT
-154 GIMETPY
+154 GIMETPLF
-161 YNKVHRDTTS
+161 NSVHRDTTS
-171 MVRVVVGKTV
+171 MVRVVVGKNV
-181 EQKRTDDI
+181 EQMI
-189 CSTMSAY
+189 VENFYSTMSAY
-196 EQLLSDESLAAD
+196 EQLLSDESLSAD
-208 RQALQQLNLINYIEP
+208 RQALQRLNLINYIEP
-223 NLLYDKTRSE
+223 NLVYDKARSE
-233 TAKNDLLST
+233 TAKNDLLGT

-255 IIGTGEIVTEQRYRE
+255 IIGTGEIVTEERYRE
-270 LASLEKELNRRGSS
+270 LVSLEKEMNRRGSS
-284 MKQLDF
+284 MEQVDL
-290 NFIGNAAYVLVFMV
+290 NFIGNALYVLSFVII
-304 LFTVYLSLFRK
+304 FTIYLTLFRN
-315 DYFDK
+315 DYFNK
-320 PRNIMMLYTLVTVF
+320 PRNILMLYALVTIF
-334 PVMASLMMDH
+334 PIMVSLMMQH
-344 ACFNFSVYVL
+344 SYFSFSVYVL

-376 LVMVFI
+376 MVMVFI
-382 SAAALRYQFD
+382 CAAALRYQFD

-397 IVSGLVAIYSLREMS
+397 MLSGLVAIYSLREMS

-424 FVATCVTHLT
+424 FIATCFTYFT

-439 SGTVFNLDT
+439 SGTTFNLDA
-448 SIYSHFVFNGV
+448 SMYSHFMINGV
-459 LLLLAYPLMLV
+459 LLLLAYPLMYV

-488 TNVPLLRRLSE
+488 TNGVLLRRLSE

-562 DRESAQIIVEHVM
+562 DKESAQIIVEHVV
-575 NGVRLAEENNLPV
+575 NGVKLAEENNLPV

-609 CQNEHPDEIID
+609 YQNEHPDEIVD
-620 KEPFTYPGT
+620 KEPFTYPGP

-647 ASHSLKDYSEATI
+647 ASHSLKDYSDESI
-660 TELVNRIID
+660 TKLVNQIID
-669 SQVADGFFAEADITF
+669 GQVDAGFFTEAAITF

-689 AKNVLIDRLKA
+689 AKTVLIDRLKA
-700 IYHTRITY
+700 IYHTRIKY
-708 PKLNK
+708 PKLNR

>member
-1 MVKGRPRQSLKC
+1 MG
-13 LRPCRLPL
+13 
-21 SVIVMIHF
+21 
-29 DFYKNTGFLWGKALT
+29 
-44 RIALV
+44 LV
-49 LVSVVLI
+49 LVTVVLI

-99 KDSALRLFVPYF
+99 KDSVLKLFVPYF
-111 DYNALVEQRVLCKFD
+111 DYDKKVEARVMEKFD
-126 QDFADGLPGLPAVV
+126 QDFAGGLPGLPAEFTAVV
-140 KTTVKNRLHNLYQT
+140 RNRLHRLYQT
-154 GIMETPY
+154 GIMETPLF
-161 YNKVHRDTTS
+161 NSVHRDTTS
-171 MVRVVVGKTV
+171 MVRVVVGKNV
-181 EQKRTDDI
+181 EQMIVEDFY
-189 CSTMSAY
+189 STMSAY
-196 EQLLSDESLAAD
+196 EQLLSDESLSAD
-208 RQALQQLNLINYIEP
+208 RQALQRLNLINYIEP
-223 NLLYDKTRSE
+223 NLVYDKARSE
-233 TAKNDLLST
+233 TAKNDLLGT

-255 IIGTGEIVTEQRYRE
+255 IIGTGEIVTEERYRE
-270 LASLEKELNRRGSS
+270 LVSLEKEMNRRGSN
-284 MKQLDF
+284 MEQVDL
-290 NFIGNAAYVLVFMV
+290 NFIGNALYVLSFVII
-304 LFTVYLSLFRK
+304 FTIYLTLFRN
-315 DYFDK
+315 DYFNK
-320 PRNIMMLYTLVTVF
+320 PRNILMLYALVTIF
-334 PVMASLMMDH
+334 PIMVSLMMQH
-344 ACFNFSVYVL
+344 SYFSFSVYVL

-376 LVMVFI
+376 IVMVFI
-382 SAAALRYQFD
+382 CAAALRYQFD

-397 IVSGLVAIYSLREMS
+397 MLSGLVAIYSLREMS

-424 FVATCVTHLT
+424 FIATCFTYFT

-439 SGTVFNLDT
+439 SGTTFNLDV
-448 SIYSHFVFNGV
+448 SMYSHFMINGV
-459 LLLLAYPLMLV
+459 LLLLAYPLMYV

-488 TNVPLLRRLSE
+488 TNGVLLRRLSE

-562 DRESAQIIVEHVM
+562 DKESAQIIVEHVV
-575 NGVRLAEENNLPV
+575 NGVKLAEENNLPV

-609 CQNEHPDEIID
+609 YQNEHPDEIVD
-620 KEPFTYPGT
+620 KEPFTYPGP

-647 ASHSLKDYSEATI
+647 ASHSLKDYSDESI
-660 TELVNRIID
+660 TKLVNQIID
-669 SQVADGFFAEADITF
+669 GQVDAGFFTEAAITF

-689 AKNVLIDRLKA
+689 AKTVLIDRLKA
-700 IYHTRITY
+700 IYHTRIKY
-708 PKLNK
+708 PKLNR

>member
-1 MVKGRPRQSLKC
+1 MG
-13 LRPCRLPL
+13 
-21 SVIVMIHF
+21 
-29 DFYKNTGFLWGKALT
+29 
-44 RIALV
+44 LV
-49 LVSVVLI
+49 LVTVVLI
-56 VWFLPRREGSQY
+56 VWLLPRKESNQY

-99 KDSALRLFVPYF
+99 KDSVLKLFVPYF
-111 DYNALVEQRVLCKFD
+111 DYDKKVEARVMEKFD
-126 QDFADGLPGLPAVV
+126 QDFAGGLPGLPAEFTAVV
-140 KTTVKNRLHNLYQT
+140 RNRLHRLYQT
-154 GIMETPY
+154 GIMETPLF
-161 YNKVHRDTTS
+161 NSVHRDTTS
-171 MVRVVVGKTV
+171 MVRVVVGKNV
-181 EQKRTDDI
+181 EQMI
-189 CSTMSAY
+189 VENFYSTMSAY
-196 EQLLSDESLAAD
+196 EQLLSDESLSAD
-208 RQALQQLNLINYIEP
+208 RQALQRLNLINYIEP
-223 NLLYDKTRSE
+223 NLVYDKARSE
-233 TAKNDLLST
+233 TAKNDLLGT

-255 IIGTGEIVTEQRYRE
+255 IIGTGEIVTEERYRE
-270 LASLEKELNRRGSS
+270 LVSLEKEMNRRGSS
-284 MKQLDF
+284 MEQVDL
-290 NFIGNAAYVLVFMV
+290 NFIGNALYVLSFVII
-304 LFTVYLSLFRK
+304 FTIYLTLFRN
-315 DYFDK
+315 DYFNK
-320 PRNIMMLYTLVTVF
+320 PRNILMLYALVTIF
-334 PVMASLMMDH
+334 PIMVSLMMQH
-344 ACFNFSVYVL
+344 SYFSFSVYVL

-376 LVMVFI
+376 MVMVFI
-382 SAAALRYQFD
+382 CAAALRYQFD

-397 IVSGLVAIYSLREMS
+397 MLSGLVAIYSLREMS

-424 FVATCVTHLT
+424 FIATCFTYFT

-439 SGTVFNLDT
+439 SGTTFNLDA
-448 SIYSHFVFNGV
+448 SMYSHFMINGV
-459 LLLLAYPLMLV
+459 LLLLAYPLMYV

-488 TNVPLLRRLSE
+488 TNGVLLRRLSE

-557 YDNLT
+557 YDNLA
-562 DRESAQIIVEHVM
+562 DKESAQIIVEHVV
-575 NGVRLAEENNLPV
+575 NGVKLAEENNLPV

-609 CQNEHPDEIID
+609 YQNEHPDEIVD
-620 KEPFTYPGT
+620 KEPFTYPGP

-647 ASHSLKDYSEATI
+647 ASHSLKDYSDESI
-660 TELVNRIID
+660 TKLVNQIID
-669 SQVADGFFAEADITF
+669 GQVDAGFFTEAAITF

-689 AKNVLIDRLKA
+689 AKTVLIDRLKA
-700 IYHTRITY
+700 IYHTRIKY
-708 PKLNK
+708 PKLNR

>member
-1 MVKGRPRQSLKC
+1 MKY
-13 LRPCRLPL
+13 
-21 SVIVMIHF
+21 F
-29 DFYKNTGFLWGKALT
+29 DFYKNTSYIWRRTLT
-44 RIALV
+44 RVGLV
-49 LVSVVLI
+49 LVTVVLI

-99 KDSALRLFVPYF
+99 KDSVLKLFVPYF
-111 DYNALVEQRVLCKFD
+111 DYDKKVEARVMEKFD
-126 QDFADGLPGLPAVV
+126 QDFAGGLPGLPAEFTAVV
-140 KTTVKNRLHNLYQT
+140 RNRLHRLYQT
-154 GIMETPY
+154 GIMETPLF
-161 YNKVHRDTTS
+161 NSVHRDTTS
-171 MVRVVVGKTV
+171 MVRVVLGKNV
-181 EQKRTDDI
+181 EQMI
-189 CSTMSAY
+189 VENFYSTMSAY
-196 EQLLSDESLAAD
+196 EQLLSDESLSAD
-208 RQALQQLNLINYIEP
+208 RQALQRLNLINYIEP
-223 NLLYDKTRSE
+223 NLVYDKARSE
-233 TAKNDLLST
+233 TAKNDLLGT

-255 IIGTGEIVTEQRYRE
+255 IIGTGEIVTEERYRE
-270 LASLEKELNRRGSS
+270 LVSLEKEMNRRGSS
-284 MKQLDF
+284 MEQVDL
-290 NFIGNAAYVLVFMV
+290 NFIGNALYVLSFVII
-304 LFTVYLSLFRK
+304 FTIYLTLFRN
-315 DYFDK
+315 DYFNK
-320 PRNIMMLYTLVTVF
+320 PRNILMLYALVTIF
-334 PVMASLMMDH
+334 PIMVSLMMQH
-344 ACFNFSVYVL
+344 SYFSFSVYVL

-376 LVMVFI
+376 MVMVFI
-382 SAAALRYQFD
+382 CAAALRYQFD

-397 IVSGLVAIYSLREMS
+397 MLSGLVAIYSLREMS

-424 FVATCVTHLT
+424 FIATCFTYFT

-439 SGTVFNLDT
+439 SGTTFNLDA
-448 SIYSHFVFNGV
+448 SMYSHFMINGV
-459 LLLLAYPLMLV
+459 LLLLAYPLMYV

-488 TNVPLLRRLSE
+488 TNGVLLRRLSE

-562 DRESAQIIVEHVM
+562 DKESAQIIVEHVV
-575 NGVRLAEENNLPV
+575 NGVKLAEENNLPV

-609 CQNEHPDEIID
+609 YQNEHPDEIVD
-620 KEPFTYPGT
+620 KEPFTYPGP

-647 ASHSLKDYSEATI
+647 ASHSLKDYSDESI
-660 TELVNRIID
+660 TKLVNQIID
-669 SQVADGFFAEADITF
+669 GQVDAGFFTEAAITF

-689 AKNVLIDRLKA
+689 AKTVLIDRLKA
-700 IYHTRITY
+700 IYHTRIKY
-708 PKLNK
+708 PKLNR

>member
-1 MVKGRPRQSLKC
+1 MG
-13 LRPCRLPL
+13 
-21 SVIVMIHF
+21 
-29 DFYKNTGFLWGKALT
+29 
-44 RIALV
+44 LV
-49 LVSVVLI
+49 LVTVVLI

-99 KDSALRLFVPYF
+99 KDSALKLFVPYF
-111 DYNALVEQRVLCKFD
+111 DYDKRVEARVMEKFD
-126 QDFADGLPGLPAVV
+126 QDFAGGLPGLPAEFAAVV
-140 KTTVKNRLHNLYQT
+140 RNRLHRLYQT
-154 GIMETPY
+154 GIMDTPLF
-161 YNKVHRDTTS
+161 NSVHRDTTS
-171 MVRVVVGKTV
+171 MVRVVVGKNV
-181 EQKRTDDI
+181 EQMIVEDFY
-189 CSTMSAY
+189 STMSAY
-196 EQLLSDESLAAD
+196 EQLLSDESLSAD
-208 RQALQQLNLINYIEP
+208 RQALQRLNLINYIEP
-223 NLLYDKTRSE
+223 NLVYDKARSE
-233 TAKNDLLST
+233 TAKNDLLGT

-255 IIGTGEIVTEQRYRE
+255 IIGTGEIVTEERYRE
-270 LASLEKELNRRGSS
+270 LVSLEKEMNRRGSNLE
-284 MKQLDF
+284 QVDL
-290 NFIGNAAYVLVFMV
+290 NFMGNALYVLSFVII
-304 LFTVYLSLFRK
+304 FTIYLTLFRN
-315 DYFDK
+315 DYFNK
-320 PRNIMMLYTLVTVF
+320 PRNILMLYALVTIF
-334 PVMASLMMDH
+334 PIMVSLMMQH
-344 ACFNFSVYVL
+344 SYFSFSVYVL

-376 LVMVFI
+376 IVMVFI
-382 SAAALRYQFD
+382 CAAALRYQFD

-397 IVSGLVAIYSLREMS
+397 VLAGLVAIYSLREMS
-412 SRAQVFKTALLV
+412 SRAQVFKTALMV
-424 FVATCVTHLT
+424 FIATCFTYFT

-439 SGTVFNLDT
+439 SGTTFNLDA
-448 SIYSHFVFNGV
+448 SMYSHFMINGV
-459 LLLLAYPLMLV
+459 LLLLAYPLMYV

-488 TNVPLLRRLSE
+488 TNGVLLRRLSE

-562 DRESAQIIVEHVM
+562 DKESAQIIVEHVI
-575 NGVRLAEENNLPV
+575 NGVKLAEENNLPV

-609 CQNEHPDEIID
+609 YQNEHPDEIVD
-620 KEPFTYPGT
+620 KEPFTYPGP

-647 ASHSLKDYSEATI
+647 ASHSLKDYSDESIAK
-660 TELVNRIID
+660 LVNQIID
-669 SQVADGFFAEADITF
+669 GQVDAGFFTEAAITF

-689 AKNVLIDRLKA
+689 AKTVLIDRLKA
-700 IYHTRITY
+700 IYHTRIKY
-708 PKLNK
+708 PKLNR

>member
-1 MVKGRPRQSLKC
+1 MG
-13 LRPCRLPL
+13 
-21 SVIVMIHF
+21 
-29 DFYKNTGFLWGKALT
+29 
-44 RIALV
+44 LV
-49 LVSVVLI
+49 LVTVVLI

-99 KDSALRLFVPYF
+99 KDSVLKLFVPYF
-111 DYNALVEQRVLCKFD
+111 DYDKKVEARVMEKFD
-126 QDFADGLPGLPAVV
+126 HDFAGGLPGLPAEFTAVV
-140 KTTVKNRLHNLYQT
+140 RNRLHRLYQT
-154 GIMETPY
+154 GIMETPLF
-161 YNKVHRDTTS
+161 NSVHRDTTS
-171 MVRVVVGKTV
+171 MVRVVVGKNV
-181 EQKRTDDI
+181 EQMIVEDFY
-189 CSTMSAY
+189 STMSAY
-196 EQLLSDESLAAD
+196 EQLLSDESLSAD
-208 RQALQQLNLINYIEP
+208 RQALQRLNLINYIEP
-223 NLLYDKTRSE
+223 NVVYDKARSE
-233 TAKNDLLST
+233 TAKNDLLGT

-255 IIGTGEIVTEQRYRE
+255 IIGTGEIVTEERYRE
-270 LASLEKELNRRGSS
+270 LVSLEKEMNRRGSS
-284 MKQLDF
+284 MEQVDL
-290 NFIGNAAYVLVFMV
+290 NFIGNALYVLSFVII
-304 LFTVYLSLFRK
+304 FTIYLTLFRN
-315 DYFDK
+315 DYFNK
-320 PRNIMMLYTLVTVF
+320 PRNILMLYALVTIF
-334 PVMASLMMDH
+334 PIMVSLMMQH
-344 ACFNFSVYVL
+344 SYFSFSVYVL

-376 LVMVFI
+376 MVMVFI
-382 SAAALRYQFD
+382 CAAALRYQFD

-397 IVSGLVAIYSLREMS
+397 MLSGLVAIYSLREMS

-424 FVATCVTHLT
+424 FIATCFTYFT

-439 SGTVFNLDT
+439 SGTTFNLDA
-448 SIYSHFVFNGV
+448 SMYSHFMINGV
-459 LLLLAYPLMLV
+459 LLLLAYPLMYV

-488 TNVPLLRRLSE
+488 TNGVLLRRLSE

-562 DRESAQIIVEHVM
+562 DKESAQIIVEHVV
-575 NGVRLAEENNLPV
+575 NGVKLAEENNLPV

-609 CQNEHPDEIID
+609 YQNEHPDEIVD
-620 KEPFTYPGT
+620 KEPFTYPGP

-647 ASHSLKDYSEATI
+647 ASHSLKDYSDESI
-660 TELVNRIID
+660 TKLVNQIID
-669 SQVADGFFAEADITF
+669 GQVDAGFFTEAAITF

-689 AKNVLIDRLKA
+689 AKTVLIDRLKA
-700 IYHTRITY
+700 IYHTRIKY
-708 PKLNK
+708 PKLNR

>member
-1 MVKGRPRQSLKC
+1 MMH
-13 LRPCRLPL
+13 
-21 SVIVMIHF
+21 IN
-29 DFYKNTGFLWGKALT
+29 FYKDTSSFWRGVLM
-44 RIALV
+44 RVALV
-49 LVSVVLI
+49 LVTVFLI
-56 VWFLPRREGSQY
+56 VWFLPRREGRQF

-73 EPWRYGDMIAQYDF
+73 EPWRYSDIIAQYDF
-87 PIYKTEETLAME
+87 PIYKTDETLARE
-99 KDSALRLFVPYF
+99 KDSVMSLFVPYF
-111 DYNALVEQRVLCKFD
+111 DYDERVENNVLEKFRH
-126 QDFADGLPGLPAVV
+126 DFAGGMPGLPVETEQVV
-140 KTTVKNRLHNLYQT
+140 EKRLRQLYQS
-154 GIMETPY
+154 GIMETPLF
-161 YNKVHRDTTS
+161 NTVHRDTTNT
-171 MVRVVVGKTV
+171 VRVVFGKNMEEVGV
-181 EQKRTDDI
+181 NGLY
-189 CSTMSAY
+189 STMSAY
-196 EQLLSDESLAAD
+196 EQLLSDERLASD
-208 RQALQQLNLINYIEP
+208 RIALQRLNLINYIEP
-223 NLLYDKTRSE
+223 NLIYDKERSE
-233 TAKNDLLST
+233 TAKNDLLGS

-255 IIGTGEIVTEQRYRE
+255 IIGTGEIVTEERYRE
-270 LASLEKELNRRGSS
+270 LTSLEREMSRRGAS
-284 MKQLDF
+284 MKQVNL
-290 NFIGNAAYVLVFMV
+290 NFIGNSIYVLIFVV

-320 PRNIMMLYTLVTVF
+320 SRNILMLYALITIF
-334 PVMASLMMDH
+334 PIFVSLMMQH
-344 ACFNFSVYVL
+344 SYFNFSVYVL

-376 LVMVFI
+376 LVMVLV

-392 FIVIQ
+392 FIIIQ
-397 IVSGLVAIYSLREMS
+397 VVAGLVAIYSLREMS

-424 FVATCVTHLT
+424 FLATCVTHFT

-439 SGTVFNLDT
+439 SGTTFDLDASMYT
-448 SIYSHFVFNGV
+448 HFMINGV
-459 LLLLAYPLMLV
+459 LLLLAYPLMYV

-477 TSNVTLIELSN
+477 TSNITLIELSN
-488 TNVPLLRRLSE
+488 TNGPLLRRLSE

-547 TENQQGGVNP
+547 TENQQGGINP

-562 DRESAQIIVEHVM
+562 DKESAQIIVEHVA
-575 NGVRLAEENNLPV
+575 NGVKLAEENNLPV

-609 CQNEHPDEIID
+609 YQNEHPDEIVD
-620 KEPFTYPGT
+620 KEPFTYPGP

-647 ASHSLKDYSEATI
+647 ASHSLKDYSEESI
-660 TELVNRIID
+660 SKLVNKVID
-669 SQVADGFFAEADITF
+669 DQVEEGFFTEAAITF
-684 RDISE
+684 RDITD
-689 AKNVLIDRLKA
+689 AKSVLIDRLKA
-700 IYHTRITY
+700 FYHTRIKY

>member
-1 MVKGRPRQSLKC
+1 MG
-13 LRPCRLPL
+13 
-21 SVIVMIHF
+21 
-29 DFYKNTGFLWGKALT
+29 
-44 RIALV
+44 LV
-49 LVSVVLI
+49 LVTVVLI

-99 KDSALRLFVPYF
+99 KDSALKLFVPYF
-111 DYNALVEQRVLCKFD
+111 DYDKKVEARVMEKFD
-126 QDFADGLPGLPAVV
+126 QDFAGGLPGLPAEFTDVV
-140 KTTVKNRLHNLYQT
+140 RNRLHRLYQM
-154 GIMETPY
+154 GIMETPLF
-161 YNKVHRDTTS
+161 NSVHRDTTS
-171 MVRVVVGKTV
+171 MVRVVVGKNV
-181 EQKRTDDI
+181 EQMIVEDFY
-189 CSTMSAY
+189 STMSAY
-196 EQLLSDESLAAD
+196 EQLLSDESLSAD
-208 RQALQQLNLINYIEP
+208 RQALQRLNLINYIEP
-223 NLLYDKTRSE
+223 NLVYDKARSE
-233 TAKNDLLST
+233 TAKNDLLGT

-255 IIGTGEIVTEQRYRE
+255 IIGTGEIVTEERYRE
-270 LASLEKELNRRGSS
+270 LVSLEKEMNRRGSN
-284 MKQLDF
+284 MEQVDL
-290 NFIGNAAYVLVFMV
+290 NFIGNALYVLSFVII
-304 LFTVYLSLFRK
+304 FTIYLTLFRN
-315 DYFDK
+315 DYFNK
-320 PRNIMMLYTLVTVF
+320 PRNILMLYALVTIF
-334 PVMASLMMDH
+334 PIMVSLMMQH
-344 ACFNFSVYVL
+344 SYFSFSVYVL

-376 LVMVFI
+376 MVMVFI
-382 SAAALRYQFD
+382 CADALRYQFD

-397 IVSGLVAIYSLREMS
+397 MLSGLVAIYSLREMS
-412 SRAQVFKTALLV
+412 SRAQVFKTALMV
-424 FVATCVTHLT
+424 FIATCFTYFT

-439 SGTVFNLDT
+439 SGTTFNLDV
-448 SIYSHFVFNGV
+448 SMYSHFMINGV
-459 LLLLAYPLMLV
+459 LLLLAYPLMYV

-488 TNVPLLRRLSE
+488 TNGVLLRRLSE

-562 DRESAQIIVEHVM
+562 DKESAQIIVEHVV
-575 NGVRLAEENNLPV
+575 NGVKLAEENNLPV

-609 CQNEHPDEIID
+609 YQNEHPDEIVD
-620 KEPFTYPGT
+620 KEPFTYPGP

-647 ASHSLKDYSEATI
+647 ASHSLKDYSDESI
-660 TELVNRIID
+660 TKLVNQIID
-669 SQVADGFFAEADITF
+669 GQVDAGFFTEAAITF

-689 AKNVLIDRLKA
+689 AKTVLIDRLKA
-700 IYHTRITY
+700 IYHTRIKY
-708 PKLNK
+708 PKLNR

>member
-1 MVKGRPRQSLKC
+1 MG
-13 LRPCRLPL
+13 
-21 SVIVMIHF
+21 
-29 DFYKNTGFLWGKALT
+29 
-44 RIALV
+44 LV
-49 LVSVVLI
+49 LVTVVLI

-99 KDSALRLFVPYF
+99 KDSVLKLFVPYF
-111 DYNALVEQRVLCKFD
+111 DYDKKVEARVMEKFD
-126 QDFADGLPGLPAVV
+126 QDFAGGLPGLPAEFTAVV
-140 KTTVKNRLHNLYQT
+140 RNRLHRLYQT
-154 GIMETPY
+154 GIMETPLF
-161 YNKVHRDTTS
+161 NSVHRDTTS
-171 MVRVVVGKTV
+171 MVRVVVGKNV
-181 EQKRTDDI
+181 EQMI
-189 CSTMSAY
+189 VENFYSTMSAY
-196 EQLLSDESLAAD
+196 EQLLSDESLSAD
-208 RQALQQLNLINYIEP
+208 RQALQRLNLINYIEP
-223 NLLYDKTRSE
+223 NLVYDKARSE
-233 TAKNDLLST
+233 TAKNDLLGT

-255 IIGTGEIVTEQRYRE
+255 IIGTGEIVTEERYRE
-270 LASLEKELNRRGSS
+270 LVSLEREMNRRGSS
-284 MKQLDF
+284 MEQVDL
-290 NFIGNAAYVLVFMV
+290 NFIGNALYVLSFVII
-304 LFTVYLSLFRK
+304 FTIYLTLFRN
-315 DYFDK
+315 DYFNK
-320 PRNIMMLYTLVTVF
+320 PRNILMLYALVTIF
-334 PVMASLMMDH
+334 PIMVSLMMQH
-344 ACFNFSVYVL
+344 SYFSFSVYVL

-376 LVMVFI
+376 MVMVFI
-382 SAAALRYQFD
+382 CAAALRYQFD

-397 IVSGLVAIYSLREMS
+397 MLSGLVAIYSLREMS

-424 FVATCVTHLT
+424 FIATCFTYFT

-439 SGTVFNLDT
+439 SGTTFNLDA
-448 SIYSHFVFNGV
+448 SMYSHFMINGV
-459 LLLLAYPLMLV
+459 LLLLAYPLMYV

-488 TNVPLLRRLSE
+488 TNGVLLRRLSE

-557 YDNLT
+557 YDNLA
-562 DRESAQIIVEHVM
+562 DKESAQIIVEHVV
-575 NGVRLAEENNLPV
+575 NGVKLAEENNLPV

-609 CQNEHPDEIID
+609 YQNEHPDEIVD
-620 KEPFTYPGT
+620 KEPFTYPGP

-647 ASHSLKDYSEATI
+647 ASHSLKDYSDESI
-660 TELVNRIID
+660 TKLVNQIID
-669 SQVADGFFAEADITF
+669 GQIDAGFFTEAAITF

-689 AKNVLIDRLKA
+689 AKTVLIDRLKA
-700 IYHTRITY
+700 IYHTRIKY
-708 PKLNK
+708 PKLNR

>member
-1 MVKGRPRQSLKC
+1 MG
-13 LRPCRLPL
+13 
-21 SVIVMIHF
+21 
-29 DFYKNTGFLWGKALT
+29 
-44 RIALV
+44 LV
-49 LVSVVLI
+49 LVTVVLI

-99 KDSALRLFVPYF
+99 KDSALKLFVPYF
-111 DYNALVEQRVLCKFD
+111 DYDKKVEARVMEKFD
-126 QDFADGLPGLPAVV
+126 QDFAGGLPGLPAEFTDVV
-140 KTTVKNRLHNLYQT
+140 RNRLHRLYQT
-154 GIMETPY
+154 GIMETPLF
-161 YNKVHRDTTS
+161 NSVHRDTTS
-171 MVRVVVGKTV
+171 MVRVVVGKNV
-181 EQKRTDDI
+181 EQMIVEDFY
-189 CSTMSAY
+189 STMSAY
-196 EQLLSDESLAAD
+196 EQLLSDESLSAD
-208 RQALQQLNLINYIEP
+208 RQALQRLNLINYIEP
-223 NLLYDKTRSE
+223 NLVYDKARSE
-233 TAKNDLLST
+233 TAKNDLLGT

-255 IIGTGEIVTEQRYRE
+255 IIGTGEIVTEERYRE
-270 LASLEKELNRRGSS
+270 LVSLEKEMNRRGSN
-284 MKQLDF
+284 MEQVDL
-290 NFIGNAAYVLVFMV
+290 NFIGNALYVLSFVII
-304 LFTVYLSLFRK
+304 FTIYLTLFRN
-315 DYFDK
+315 DYFNK
-320 PRNIMMLYTLVTVF
+320 PRNILMLYALVTIF
-334 PVMASLMMDH
+334 PIMVSLMMQH
-344 ACFNFSVYVL
+344 SYFSFSVYVL

-376 LVMVFI
+376 MVMVFI
-382 SAAALRYQFD
+382 CAAALRYQFD

-397 IVSGLVAIYSLREMS
+397 MLSGLVAIYSLREMS
-412 SRAQVFKTALLV
+412 SRAQVFKTALMV
-424 FVATCVTHLT
+424 FIATCFTYFT

-439 SGTVFNLDT
+439 SGTTFNLDA
-448 SIYSHFVFNGV
+448 SMYSHFMINGV
-459 LLLLAYPLMLV
+459 LLLLAYPLMYV

-488 TNVPLLRRLSE
+488 TNGVLLRRLSE

-562 DRESAQIIVEHVM
+562 DKESAQIIVEHVV
-575 NGVRLAEENNLPV
+575 NGVKLAEENNLPV

-609 CQNEHPDEIID
+609 YQNEHPDEIVD
-620 KEPFTYPGT
+620 KEPFTYPGP

-647 ASHSLKDYSEATI
+647 ASHSLKDYSDESI
-660 TELVNRIID
+660 TKLVNQIID
-669 SQVADGFFAEADITF
+669 GQVDAGFFTEAAITF

-689 AKNVLIDRLKA
+689 AKTVLIDRLKA
-700 IYHTRITY
+700 IYHTRIKY
-708 PKLNK
+708 PKLNR

>member
-1 MVKGRPRQSLKC
+1 MG
-13 LRPCRLPL
+13 
-21 SVIVMIHF
+21 
-29 DFYKNTGFLWGKALT
+29 
-44 RIALV
+44 LV
-49 LVSVVLI
+49 LVTVVLI

-99 KDSALRLFVPYF
+99 KDSALKLFVPYF
-111 DYNALVEQRVLCKFD
+111 DYDKKVEARVMEKFD
-126 QDFADGLPGLPAVV
+126 QDFAGGLPGLPAEFTDVV
-140 KTTVKNRLHNLYQT
+140 RNRLHRLYQT
-154 GIMETPY
+154 GIMETPLF
-161 YNKVHRDTTS
+161 NSVHRDTTS
-171 MVRVVVGKTV
+171 MVRVVVGKNV
-181 EQKRTDDI
+181 EQMIVEDFY
-189 CSTMSAY
+189 STMSAY
-196 EQLLSDESLAAD
+196 EQLLSDESLSAD
-208 RQALQQLNLINYIEP
+208 RQALQRLNLINYIEP
-223 NLLYDKTRSE
+223 NLVYDKARSE
-233 TAKNDLLST
+233 TAKNDLLGT

-255 IIGTGEIVTEQRYRE
+255 IIGTGEIVTEERYRE
-270 LASLEKELNRRGSS
+270 LVSLEKEMNRRGSS
-284 MKQLDF
+284 MEQVDL
-290 NFIGNAAYVLVFMV
+290 NFIGNALYVLSFVII
-304 LFTVYLSLFRK
+304 FTIYLTLFRN
-315 DYFDK
+315 DYFNK
-320 PRNIMMLYTLVTVF
+320 PRNILMLYALVTIF
-334 PVMASLMMDH
+334 PIMVSLMMQH
-344 ACFNFSVYVL
+344 SYFSFSVYVL

-376 LVMVFI
+376 MVMVFI
-382 SAAALRYQFD
+382 CAAALRYQFD

-397 IVSGLVAIYSLREMS
+397 MLSGLVAIYSLREMS
-412 SRAQVFKTALLV
+412 SRAQVFKTALMV
-424 FVATCVTHLT
+424 FIATCFTYFT

-439 SGTVFNLDT
+439 SGTTFNLDA
-448 SIYSHFVFNGV
+448 SMYSHFMINGV
-459 LLLLAYPLMLV
+459 LLLLAYPLMYV

-488 TNVPLLRRLSE
+488 TNGVLLRRLSE

-562 DRESAQIIVEHVM
+562 DKESAQIIVEHVV
-575 NGVRLAEENNLPV
+575 NGVKLAEENNLPV

-609 CQNEHPDEIID
+609 YQNEHPDEIVD
-620 KEPFTYPGT
+620 KEPFTYPGP

-647 ASHSLKDYSEATI
+647 ASHSLKDYSDESI
-660 TELVNRIID
+660 TKLVNQIID
-669 SQVADGFFAEADITF
+669 GQVDAGFFTEAAITF

-689 AKNVLIDRLKA
+689 AKTVLIDRLKA
-700 IYHTRITY
+700 IYHTRIKY
-708 PKLNK
+708 PKLNR

>member
-1 MVKGRPRQSLKC
+1 MG
-13 LRPCRLPL
+13 
-21 SVIVMIHF
+21 
-29 DFYKNTGFLWGKALT
+29 
-44 RIALV
+44 LV
-49 LVSVVLI
+49 LVTVVLI

-99 KDSALRLFVPYF
+99 KDSALKLFVPYF
-111 DYNALVEQRVLCKFD
+111 DYDKKVEARVMEKFD
-126 QDFADGLPGLPAVV
+126 QDFAGGLPGLPAEFTDVV
-140 KTTVKNRLHNLYQT
+140 RNRLHRLYQT
-154 GIMETPY
+154 GIMETPLF
-161 YNKVHRDTTS
+161 NSVHRDTTS
-171 MVRVVVGKTV
+171 MVRVVVGKNV
-181 EQKRTDDI
+181 EQMIVEDFY
-189 CSTMSAY
+189 STMSAY
-196 EQLLSDESLAAD
+196 EQLLSDESLSAD
-208 RQALQQLNLINYIEP
+208 RQALQRLNLINYIEP
-223 NLLYDKTRSE
+223 NLVYDKARSE
-233 TAKNDLLST
+233 TAKNDLLGT

-255 IIGTGEIVTEQRYRE
+255 IIGTGEIVTEERYRE
-270 LASLEKELNRRGSS
+270 LVSLEKEMNRRGSN
-284 MKQLDF
+284 MEQVDL
-290 NFIGNAAYVLVFMV
+290 NFIGNALYVLSFVII
-304 LFTVYLSLFRK
+304 FTIYLTLFRK
-315 DYFDK
+315 DYFNK
-320 PRNIMMLYTLVTVF
+320 PRNILMLYALVTIF
-334 PVMASLMMDH
+334 PIMVSLMMQH
-344 ACFNFSVYVL
+344 SYFSFSVYVL

-376 LVMVFI
+376 MVMVFI
-382 SAAALRYQFD
+382 CAAALRYQFD

-397 IVSGLVAIYSLREMS
+397 MLSGLVAIYSLREMS
-412 SRAQVFKTALLV
+412 SRAQVFKTALMV
-424 FVATCVTHLT
+424 FIATCFTYFT

-439 SGTVFNLDT
+439 SGTTFNLDV
-448 SIYSHFVFNGV
+448 SMYSHFMINGV
-459 LLLLAYPLMLV
+459 LLLLAYPLMYV

-488 TNVPLLRRLSE
+488 TNGVLLRRLSE

-562 DRESAQIIVEHVM
+562 DKESAQIIVEHVV
-575 NGVRLAEENNLPV
+575 NGVKLAEENNLPV

-609 CQNEHPDEIID
+609 YQNEHPDEIVD
-620 KEPFTYPGT
+620 KEPFTYPGP

-647 ASHSLKDYSEATI
+647 ASHSLKDYSDESI
-660 TELVNRIID
+660 TKLVNQIID
-669 SQVADGFFAEADITF
+669 GQVDAGFFTEAAITF

-689 AKNVLIDRLKA
+689 AKTVLIDRLKA
-700 IYHTRITY
+700 IYHTRIKY
-708 PKLNK
+708 PKLNR

>member
-1 MVKGRPRQSLKC
+1 MG
-13 LRPCRLPL
+13 
-21 SVIVMIHF
+21 
-29 DFYKNTGFLWGKALT
+29 
-44 RIALV
+44 LV
-49 LVSVVLI
+49 LVTVVLI

-99 KDSALRLFVPYF
+99 KDSVLKLFVPYF
-111 DYNALVEQRVLCKFD
+111 DYDKKVEARVMEKFD
-126 QDFADGLPGLPAVV
+126 HDFAGGLPGLPAEFTAVV
-140 KTTVKNRLHNLYQT
+140 RNRLHRLYQT
-154 GIMETPY
+154 GIMETPLF
-161 YNKVHRDTTS
+161 NSVHRDTTS
-171 MVRVVVGKTV
+171 MVRVVVGKNV
-181 EQKRTDDI
+181 EQMIVEDFY
-189 CSTMSAY
+189 STMSAY
-196 EQLLSDESLAAD
+196 EQLLSDESLSAD
-208 RQALQQLNLINYIEP
+208 RQALQRLNLINYIEP
-223 NLLYDKTRSE
+223 NLVYDKARSE
-233 TAKNDLLST
+233 TAKNDLLGT

-255 IIGTGEIVTEQRYRE
+255 IIGTGEIVTEERYRE
-270 LASLEKELNRRGSS
+270 LVSLEKEMNRRGSS
-284 MKQLDF
+284 MEQVDL
-290 NFIGNAAYVLVFMV
+290 NFIGNALYVLSFVII
-304 LFTVYLSLFRK
+304 FTIYLTLFRN
-315 DYFDK
+315 DYFNK
-320 PRNIMMLYTLVTVF
+320 PRNILMLYALVTIF
-334 PVMASLMMDH
+334 PIMVSLMMQH
-344 ACFNFSVYVL
+344 SYFSFSVYVL

-376 LVMVFI
+376 MVMVFI
-382 SAAALRYQFD
+382 CAAALRYQFD

-397 IVSGLVAIYSLREMS
+397 MLSGLVAIYSLREMS

-424 FVATCVTHLT
+424 FIATCFTYFT

-439 SGTVFNLDT
+439 SGTTFNLDA
-448 SIYSHFVFNGV
+448 SMYSHFMINGV
-459 LLLLAYPLMLV
+459 LLLLAYPLMYV

-488 TNVPLLRRLSE
+488 TNGVLLRRLSE

-557 YDNLT
+557 YDNLA
-562 DRESAQIIVEHVM
+562 DKESAQIIVEHVV
-575 NGVRLAEENNLPV
+575 NGVKLAEENNLPV

-609 CQNEHPDEIID
+609 YQNEHPDEIVD
-620 KEPFTYPGT
+620 KEPFTYPGP

-647 ASHSLKDYSEATI
+647 ASHSLKDYSDESI
-660 TELVNRIID
+660 TKLVNQIID
-669 SQVADGFFAEADITF
+669 GQVDAGFFTEAAITF

-689 AKNVLIDRLKA
+689 AKTVLIDRLKA
-700 IYHTRITY
+700 IYHTRIKY
-708 PKLNK
+708 PKLNR

>member
-1 MVKGRPRQSLKC
+1 MG
-13 LRPCRLPL
+13 
-21 SVIVMIHF
+21 
-29 DFYKNTGFLWGKALT
+29 
-44 RIALV
+44 LV
-49 LVSVVLI
+49 LVTVVLI

-99 KDSALRLFVPYF
+99 KDSALKLFVPYF
-111 DYNALVEQRVLCKFD
+111 DYDKKVEARVMEKFD
-126 QDFADGLPGLPAVV
+126 QDFAGGLPGLPAEFTDVV
-140 KTTVKNRLHNLYQT
+140 RNRLHRLYQT
-154 GIMETPY
+154 GIMETPLF
-161 YNKVHRDTTS
+161 NSVHRDTTS
-171 MVRVVVGKTV
+171 MVRVVVGKNV
-181 EQKRTDDI
+181 EQMI
-189 CSTMSAY
+189 VENFYSTMSAY
-196 EQLLSDESLAAD
+196 EQLLSDESLSAD
-208 RQALQQLNLINYIEP
+208 RQALQRLNLINYIEP
-223 NLLYDKTRSE
+223 NLVYDKARSE
-233 TAKNDLLST
+233 TAKNDLLGT

-255 IIGTGEIVTEQRYRE
+255 IIGTGEIVTEERYRE
-270 LASLEKELNRRGSS
+270 LVSLEKEMNRRGSN
-284 MKQLDF
+284 MEQVDL
-290 NFIGNAAYVLVFMV
+290 NFIGNALYVLSFVII
-304 LFTVYLSLFRK
+304 FTIYLTLFRN
-315 DYFDK
+315 DYFNK
-320 PRNIMMLYTLVTVF
+320 PRNILMLYALVTIF
-334 PVMASLMMDH
+334 PIMVSLMMQH
-344 ACFNFSVYVL
+344 SYFSFSVYVL

-376 LVMVFI
+376 MVMVFI
-382 SAAALRYQFD
+382 CAAALRYQFD

-397 IVSGLVAIYSLREMS
+397 MLSGLVAIYSLREMS
-412 SRAQVFKTALLV
+412 SRAQVFKTALMV
-424 FVATCVTHLT
+424 FIATCFTYFT

-439 SGTVFNLDT
+439 SGTTFNLDV
-448 SIYSHFVFNGV
+448 SMYSHFMINGV
-459 LLLLAYPLMLV
+459 LLLLAYPLMYV

-488 TNVPLLRRLSE
+488 TNGVLLRRLSE

-562 DRESAQIIVEHVM
+562 DKESAQIIVEHVV
-575 NGVRLAEENNLPV
+575 NGVKLAEENNLPV

-609 CQNEHPDEIID
+609 YQNEHPDEIVD
-620 KEPFTYPGT
+620 KEPFTYPGP

-647 ASHSLKDYSEATI
+647 ASHSLKDYSDESI
-660 TELVNRIID
+660 TKLVNQIID
-669 SQVADGFFAEADITF
+669 GQVDAGFFTEAAITF

-689 AKNVLIDRLKA
+689 AKTVLIDRLKA
-700 IYHTRITY
+700 IYHTRIKY
-708 PKLNK
+708 PKLNR

>member
-1 MVKGRPRQSLKC
+1 MG
-13 LRPCRLPL
+13 
-21 SVIVMIHF
+21 
-29 DFYKNTGFLWGKALT
+29 
-44 RIALV
+44 LV
-49 LVSVVLI
+49 LVTVVLI

-99 KDSALRLFVPYF
+99 KDSALKLFVPYF
-111 DYNALVEQRVLCKFD
+111 DYDKKVEARVMEKFD
-126 QDFADGLPGLPAVV
+126 QDFAGGLPGLPAEFTDVV
-140 KTTVKNRLHNLYQT
+140 RNRLHRLYQT
-154 GIMETPY
+154 GIMETPLF
-161 YNKVHRDTTS
+161 NSVHRDTTS
-171 MVRVVVGKTV
+171 MVRVVVGKNV
-181 EQKRTDDI
+181 EQMI
-189 CSTMSAY
+189 VENFYSTMSAY
-196 EQLLSDESLAAD
+196 EQLLSDESLSAD
-208 RQALQQLNLINYIEP
+208 RQALQRLNLINYIEP
-223 NLLYDKTRSE
+223 NLVYDKARSE
-233 TAKNDLLST
+233 TAKNDLLGT

-255 IIGTGEIVTEQRYRE
+255 IIGTGEIVTEERYRE
-270 LASLEKELNRRGSS
+270 LVSLEKEMNRRGSN
-284 MKQLDF
+284 MEQVDL
-290 NFIGNAAYVLVFMV
+290 NFIGNALYVLSFVII
-304 LFTVYLSLFRK
+304 FTIYLTLFRN
-315 DYFDK
+315 DYFNK
-320 PRNIMMLYTLVTVF
+320 PRNILMLYALVTIF
-334 PVMASLMMDH
+334 PIMVSLMMQH
-344 ACFNFSVYVL
+344 SYFSFSVYVL

-376 LVMVFI
+376 MVMVFI
-382 SAAALRYQFD
+382 CAAALRYQFD

-397 IVSGLVAIYSLREMS
+397 MLSGLVAIYSLREMS
-412 SRAQVFKTALLV
+412 SRAQVFKTALMV
-424 FVATCVTHLT
+424 FIATCFTYFT

-439 SGTVFNLDT
+439 SGTTFNLDV
-448 SIYSHFVFNGV
+448 SMYSHFMINGV
-459 LLLLAYPLMLV
+459 LLLLAYPLMYV
-470 VEKAFGF
+470 VEKAFGC

-488 TNVPLLRRLSE
+488 TNGVLLRRLSE

-562 DRESAQIIVEHVM
+562 DKESAQIIAEHVV
-575 NGVRLAEENNLPV
+575 NGVKLAEENNLPV

-609 CQNEHPDEIID
+609 YQNEHPDEIVD
-620 KEPFTYPGT
+620 KEPFTYPGP

-647 ASHSLKDYSEATI
+647 ASHSLKDYSDESI
-660 TELVNRIID
+660 TKLVNQIID
-669 SQVADGFFAEADITF
+669 GQVDAGFFTEAAITF

-689 AKNVLIDRLKA
+689 AKTVLIDRLKA
-700 IYHTRITY
+700 IYHTRIKY
-708 PKLNK
+708 PKLNR

>member
-1 MVKGRPRQSLKC
+1 MG
-13 LRPCRLPL
+13 
-21 SVIVMIHF
+21 
-29 DFYKNTGFLWGKALT
+29 
-44 RIALV
+44 LV
-49 LVSVVLI
+49 LVTVVLI

-99 KDSALRLFVPYF
+99 KDSALKLFVPYF
-111 DYNALVEQRVLCKFD
+111 DYDKKVEARVMEKFD
-126 QDFADGLPGLPAVV
+126 QDFAGGLPGLPAEFTDVV
-140 KTTVKNRLHNLYQT
+140 RNRLHRLYQT
-154 GIMETPY
+154 GIMETPLF
-161 YNKVHRDTTS
+161 NSVHRDTTS
-171 MVRVVVGKTV
+171 MVRVVVGKNV
-181 EQKRTDDI
+181 EQMIVEDFY
-189 CSTMSAY
+189 STMSAY
-196 EQLLSDESLAAD
+196 EQLLSDESLSAD
-208 RQALQQLNLINYIEP
+208 RQALQRLNLINYIEP
-223 NLLYDKTRSE
+223 NLVYDKARSE
-233 TAKNDLLST
+233 TAKNDLLGT

-255 IIGTGEIVTEQRYRE
+255 IIGTGEIVTEERYRE
-270 LASLEKELNRRGSS
+270 LVSLEKEMNRRGSN
-284 MKQLDF
+284 MEQVDL
-290 NFIGNAAYVLVFMV
+290 NFIGNALYVLSFVII
-304 LFTVYLSLFRK
+304 FTIYLTLFRN
-315 DYFDK
+315 DYFNK
-320 PRNIMMLYTLVTVF
+320 PRNILMLYALVTIF
-334 PVMASLMMDH
+334 PIMVSLMMQH
-344 ACFNFSVYVL
+344 SYFSFSVYVL

-376 LVMVFI
+376 MVMVFI
-382 SAAALRYQFD
+382 CAAALRYQFD

-397 IVSGLVAIYSLREMS
+397 MLSGLVAIYSLREMS
-412 SRAQVFKTALLV
+412 SRAQVFKTALMV
-424 FVATCVTHLT
+424 FIATCFTYFT

-439 SGTVFNLDT
+439 SGTTFNLDV
-448 SIYSHFVFNGV
+448 SMYSHFMINGV
-459 LLLLAYPLMLV
+459 LLLLAYPLMYV

-488 TNVPLLRRLSE
+488 TNGVLLRRLSE

-562 DRESAQIIVEHVM
+562 DKESAQIIVEHVI
-575 NGVRLAEENNLPV
+575 NGVKLAEENNLPV

-609 CQNEHPDEIID
+609 YQNEHPDEIVD
-620 KEPFTYPGT
+620 KEPFTYPGP

-647 ASHSLKDYSEATI
+647 ASHSLKDYSDESI
-660 TELVNRIID
+660 TKLVNQIID
-669 SQVADGFFAEADITF
+669 GQVDAGFFTEAAITF

-689 AKNVLIDRLKA
+689 AKTVLIDRLKA
-700 IYHTRITY
+700 IYHTRIKY
-708 PKLNK
+708 PKLNR

>member
-1 MVKGRPRQSLKC
+1 MG
-13 LRPCRLPL
+13 
-21 SVIVMIHF
+21 
-29 DFYKNTGFLWGKALT
+29 
-44 RIALV
+44 LV
-49 LVSVVLI
+49 LVTVVLI

-99 KDSALRLFVPYF
+99 KDSVLKLFVPYF
-111 DYNALVEQRVLCKFD
+111 DYDKKVEARVMEKFD
-126 QDFADGLPGLPAVV
+126 QDFAGGLPGLPAEFTAVV
-140 KTTVKNRLHNLYQT
+140 RNRLHRLYQT
-154 GIMETPY
+154 GIMETPLF
-161 YNKVHRDTTS
+161 NSVHRDTTS
-171 MVRVVVGKTV
+171 MVRVVVGKNV
-181 EQKRTDDI
+181 EQMIVEDFY
-189 CSTMSAY
+189 STMSAY
-196 EQLLSDESLAAD
+196 EQLLSDESLSAD
-208 RQALQQLNLINYIEP
+208 RQALQRLNLINYIEP
-223 NLLYDKTRSE
+223 NLVYDKARSE
-233 TAKNDLLST
+233 TAKNDLLGT

-255 IIGTGEIVTEQRYRE
+255 IIGTGEIVTEERYRE
-270 LASLEKELNRRGSS
+270 LVSLEKEMNRRGSS
-284 MKQLDF
+284 MEQVDL
-290 NFIGNAAYVLVFMV
+290 NFIGNALYVLSFVII
-304 LFTVYLSLFRK
+304 FTIYLTLFRN
-315 DYFDK
+315 DYFNK
-320 PRNIMMLYTLVTVF
+320 PRNILMLYALVTIF
-334 PVMASLMMDH
+334 PIMVSLMMQH
-344 ACFNFSVYVL
+344 SYFSFSVYVL

-376 LVMVFI
+376 MVMVFI
-382 SAAALRYQFD
+382 CAAALRYQFD

-397 IVSGLVAIYSLREMS
+397 MLSGLVAIYSLREMS

-424 FVATCVTHLT
+424 FIATCFTYFT

-439 SGTVFNLDT
+439 SGTTFNLDA
-448 SIYSHFVFNGV
+448 SMYSHFMINGV
-459 LLLLAYPLMLV
+459 LLLLAYPLMYV

-488 TNVPLLRRLSE
+488 TNGVLLRRLSE

-557 YDNLT
+557 YDNLA
-562 DRESAQIIVEHVM
+562 DKESAQIIVEHVV
-575 NGVRLAEENNLPV
+575 NGVKLAEENNLPV

-609 CQNEHPDEIID
+609 YQNEHPDEIVD
-620 KEPFTYPGT
+620 KEPFTYPGP

-647 ASHSLKDYSEATI
+647 ASHSLKDYSDESI
-660 TELVNRIID
+660 TKLVNQIID
-669 SQVADGFFAEADITF
+669 GQVDAGFFTEAAITF
-684 RDISE
+684 RDINE
-689 AKNVLIDRLKA
+689 AKTVLIDRLKA
-700 IYHTRITY
+700 IYHTRIKY
-708 PKLNK
+708 PKLNR

>member
-1 MVKGRPRQSLKC
+1 MG
-13 LRPCRLPL
+13 
-21 SVIVMIHF
+21 
-29 DFYKNTGFLWGKALT
+29 
-44 RIALV
+44 LV
-49 LVSVVLI
+49 LVTVVLI

-87 PIYKTEETLAME
+87 PIYKTEETLAIE
-99 KDSALRLFVPYF
+99 KDSALKLFVPYF
-111 DYNALVEQRVLCKFD
+111 DYDKKVEARVMEKFD
-126 QDFADGLPGLPAVV
+126 QDFAGGLPGLPAEFTDVV
-140 KTTVKNRLHNLYQT
+140 RNRLHRLYQT
-154 GIMETPY
+154 GIMETPLF
-161 YNKVHRDTTS
+161 NSVHRDTTS
-171 MVRVVVGKTV
+171 MVRVVVGKNV
-181 EQKRTDDI
+181 EQMIVEDFY
-189 CSTMSAY
+189 STMSAY
-196 EQLLSDESLAAD
+196 EQLLSDESLSAD
-208 RQALQQLNLINYIEP
+208 RQALQRLNLINYIEP
-223 NLLYDKTRSE
+223 NLVYDKARSE
-233 TAKNDLLST
+233 TAKNDLLGT

-255 IIGTGEIVTEQRYRE
+255 IIGTGEIVTEERYRE
-270 LASLEKELNRRGSS
+270 LVSLEKEMNRRGSN
-284 MKQLDF
+284 MEQVDL
-290 NFIGNAAYVLVFMV
+290 NFIGNALYVLSFVII
-304 LFTVYLSLFRK
+304 FTIYLTLFRN
-315 DYFDK
+315 DYFNK
-320 PRNIMMLYTLVTVF
+320 PRNILMLYALVTIF
-334 PVMASLMMDH
+334 PIMVSLMMQH
-344 ACFNFSVYVL
+344 SYFSFSVYVL

-376 LVMVFI
+376 MVMVFI
-382 SAAALRYQFD
+382 CAAALRYQFD

-397 IVSGLVAIYSLREMS
+397 MLSGLVAIYSLREMS
-412 SRAQVFKTALLV
+412 SRAQVFKTALMV
-424 FVATCVTHLT
+424 FIATCFTYFT

-439 SGTVFNLDT
+439 SGTTFNLDV
-448 SIYSHFVFNGV
+448 SMYSHFMINGV
-459 LLLLAYPLMLV
+459 LLLLAYPLMYV

-488 TNVPLLRRLSE
+488 TNGVLLRRLSE

-562 DRESAQIIVEHVM
+562 DKESAQIIVEHVV
-575 NGVRLAEENNLPV
+575 NGVKLAEENNLPV

-609 CQNEHPDEIID
+609 YQNEHPDEIVD
-620 KEPFTYPGT
+620 KEPFTYPGP

-647 ASHSLKDYSEATI
+647 ASHSLKDYSDESI
-660 TELVNRIID
+660 TKLVNQIID
-669 SQVADGFFAEADITF
+669 GQVDAGFFTEAAITF

-689 AKNVLIDRLKA
+689 AKTVLIDRLKA
-700 IYHTRITY
+700 IYHTRIKY
-708 PKLNK
+708 PKLNR